1 MESKR
6 SARWR
11 MEVNRS
17 RPVTPFLEAEL
28 SQLNFLYGRL
38 ADIKINLYNLERLND
53 ETYTFVAREIKSFDS
68 EPNVPL
74 RKSRNDI
81 RTSMEAIRREINV
94 ICTRRESLILTEV
107 ANLRRKHNLPKSSKV
122 KQKSIL
128 RGRLNSL

>member
-17 RPVTPFLEAEL
+17 RTVTPFLEAEL

-38 ADIKINLYNLERLND
+38 ADLEINLYKLERLND
-53 ETYTFVAREIKSFDS
+53 ETYIFVAGEMESFDS
-68 EPNVPL
+68 EPNVRL

-81 RTSMEAIRREINV
+81 RTSILCVPDQWRKMK
-94 ICTRRESLILTEV
+94 SL
-107 ANLRRKHNLPKSSKV
+107 
-122 KQKSIL
+122 SIAL
-128 RGRLNSL
+128 